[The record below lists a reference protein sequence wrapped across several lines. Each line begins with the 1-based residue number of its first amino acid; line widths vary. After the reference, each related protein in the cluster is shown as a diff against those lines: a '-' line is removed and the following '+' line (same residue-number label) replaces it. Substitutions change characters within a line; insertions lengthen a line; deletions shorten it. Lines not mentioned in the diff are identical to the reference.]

1 MRTRDLQANRQ
12 ILFGLLTLCCSLV
25 MTGVAQEPKN
35 SELAPPPPPGKLVDI
50 GGYRLHIWCMGK
62 ESERPAVVLL
72 PGSGDFSF
80 TWGLVQPE
88 VAKFT
93 RVCSYDQAFWAWS
106 DPGPLPRTMKQEA
119 YELYTLLHKA
129 DVKGPYVLV
138 GASSGGLIARVFA
151 REYRDEVAGMVLVD
165 STDPD
170 TVSGKKVN
178 GQDVDV
184 RDREESKGRTVPPV
198 QTVMSNPLGPLTAEE
213 QERID
218 RYRENMGSPKVS
230 DPHDRLPA
238 DLQKLDIWARFQF
251 NPLIAKTINPFY
263 PEEMQQLYEEAQ
275 RQPLGDIPLLV
286 LIAGD
291 RARTVEE
298 QQKRAADPKRKV
310 PNEKPQQKIAQPLI
324 SRNGMYVTVQSWH
337 EIHLY
342 QPAWVIEAIRQV
354 VEAAR
359 KHTRLPQYPN

>member
-1 MRTRDLQANRQ
+1 MRAGNLSL
-12 ILFGLLTLCCSLV
+12 LFGLLMLCFSLAG
-25 MTGVAQEPKN
+25 TNLAQN
-35 SELAPPPPPGKLVDI
+35 AQAPPPPGKLVDI
-50 GGYRLHIWCMGK
+50 GGYRVHLWCTGNA
-62 ESERPAVVLL
+62 SDRPTVVLI

-93 RVCSYDQAFWAWS
+93 RVCSYDFAFGAWS
-106 DPGPLPRTMKQEA
+106 DPGPLPRTMKQDA
-119 YELYTLLHKA
+119 YELYTALQKA
-129 DVKGPYVLV
+129 GEKGPYVVV

-170 TVSGKKVN
+170 TVSGRKVN

-184 RDREESKGRTVPPV
+184 RDREESKGRTVPPPV
-198 QTVMSNPLGPLTAEE
+198 RSLQDSPPGALTAEE
-213 QERID
+213 QERIE
-218 RYRENMGSPKVS
+218 RYRKNMGNPKIS
-230 DPHDRLPA
+230 DPYDRLPA
-238 DLQKLDIWARFQF
+238 ELQKMDIWARFQF
-251 NPLIAKTINPFY
+251 NPLMAKTLNPFQA
-263 PEEMQQLYEEAQ
+263 EEMQQLYEEAQ

-291 RARTVEE
+291 RARPVAV
-298 QQKRAADPKRKV
+298 QQQRAADPKRKTL
-310 PNEKPQQKIAQPLI
+310 NEKPMQKVAQPLI

-342 QPAWVIEAIRQV
+342 QPAWVTEGIRQV
-354 VEAAR
+354 VGAAQ